1 MEPTLHYLL
10 MSNYMNFQKCLLEQV
25 RAFGL
30 TPGQPKVLDY
40 LKEHDGAS
48 QKEIAGACGIE
59 AGSLTSVLNRMEEKH
74 MIERRILNG
83 NRRTFHIFLTPF
95 GTEMLQ
101 KTVQAFEGFSEK
113 DKEQFMKYFMKLST
127 NIKGAQEYP

>member
-1 MEPTLHYLL
+1 MALL
-10 MSNYMNFQKCLLEQV
+10 FFIDN
-25 RAFGL
+25 FGL

-83 NRRTFHIFLTPF
+83 NRRTLSLIHI
-95 GTEMLQ
+95 
-101 KTVQAFEGFSEK
+101 
-113 DKEQFMKYFMKLST
+113 
-127 NIKGAQEYP
+127 